1 MYTISEPSG
10 VLRKDGV
17 VVPQDDRTPEYQAY
31 VAWLAQDNG
40 PEVVADAQPER
51 PRIDVSA
58 WQIRKALN
66 ERGLRQAVE
75 DAVAASADIKT
86 KDGWNHSPRFYSDNQ
101 QAMEMAAVL
110 NKTPA
115 EMYTIFQL
123 AETL

>member
-10 VLRKDGV
+10 VIRKDGV
-17 VVPQDDRTPEYQAY
+17 VIPQDDRTPEYQAY
-31 VAWLAQDNG
+31 VAWLMQDNG
-40 PEVVADAQPER
+40 PAVVPDEGGYF

-66 ERGLRQAVE
+66 ELGLRDAVE
-75 DAVAASADIKT
+75 DAVAASTDIKT
-86 KDGWNHSPRFYSDNQ
+86 KDGWNHSPRFYSDNE
-101 QAMEMAAVL
+101 QAKTMAVVL

-115 EMYTIFQL
+115 EMYAIFQL